1 VVNFSFI
8 FLLFILIISLL
19 GLFNRLVLQY
29 RTLTL
34 ANKIQLYLAMGFF
47 IPLFVT
53 GFALLNTLNTSY
65 RDEITRSYLKKS
77 LRISENMV
85 QQTTA
90 YVSGQ
95 TSLNT
100 YANFVGDVSG
110 FVQADLNVYSAD
122 GKLITTSQPGIFGLN
137 LLSDRIN
144 PLALEALTHDN
155 QNIIVDESIGM
166 LDYKTTYTTI
176 SAFSDGRLYAILALP
191 FFDSKN
197 HLKQQQR
204 EVFADLLMIFAL
216 IFLIALVSGNYIL
229 NLLIGPLKLVSDH
242 IKRTTLEDHNQ
253 PIDYTSE
260 DEIGVLVKEYNHML
274 VKLERNKEALA
285 RSQKESAWK
294 EIARQVAHEIK
305 NPLTPM
311 RLKIQ
316 QLQREIEDERKN
328 LVLQSLITQIDTLSH
343 IADSF
348 SEFAKMPAPVN
359 SQFDLRQ
366 SITECVQLHRGKD
379 VYITSDLLE
388 HPVIVWA
395 DPNILGRIF
404 NNLILNAIQSVK
416 DREVRIHISMQ
427 LDADNVIVSMRDNG
441 QGIPPDIQDKIFTT
455 YFSTKSTG
463 SGIGLAVAKKGIE
476 NAGGHI
482 WFETSEGK
490 GTTFF
495 ISLPVYA
502 QA

>member
-1 VVNFSFI
+1 
-8 FLLFILIISLL
+8 
-19 GLFNRLVLQY
+19 
-29 RTLTL
+29 
-34 ANKIQLYLAMGFF
+34 
-47 IPLFVT
+47 
-53 GFALLNTLNTSY
+53 
-65 RDEITRSYLKKS
+65 
-77 LRISENMV
+77 
-85 QQTTA
+85 
-90 YVSGQ
+90 
-95 TSLNT
+95 
-100 YANFVGDVSG
+100 
-110 FVQADLNVYSAD
+110 
-122 GKLITTSQPGIFGLN
+122 
-137 LLSDRIN
+137 
-144 PLALEALTHDN
+144 
-155 QNIIVDESIGM
+155 
-166 LDYKTTYTTI
+166 
-176 SAFSDGRLYAILALP
+176 LYAILALP

-253 PIDYTSE
+253 PIDYTSA
-260 DEIGVLVKEYNHML
+260 DEIGVLVREYNQML
-274 VKLERNKEALA
+274 IKLERNKEALA

-316 QLQREIEDERKN
+316 QLQRDMGDERKYA
-328 LVLQSLITQIDTLSH
+328 VLQSLITQIDTLSH

-348 SEFAKMPAPVN
+348 SEFAKMPAPIN
-359 SQFDLRQ
+359 TQFDIRQ
-366 SITECVQLHRGKD
+366 VISQSVQLHRGKD
-379 VYITSDLLE
+379 VRITTHLTEQS
-388 HPVIVWA
+388 VIVWA
-395 DPNILGRIF
+395 DPNIMDRIL
-404 NNLILNAIQSVK
+404 NNLILNAVQAVK
-416 DREVRIHISMQ
+416 DSPALIHIAMH
-427 LDADNVIVSMRDNG
+427 LDDDKVIVSIQDNG
-441 QGIPPDIQDKIFTT
+441 EGIPEDIQDKIFTT

-482 WFETSEGK
+482 WFETSEGE